1 MLEAYWR
8 LIRPR
13 ILLLVLFAMAV
24 AAWTAGERAPPWTDL
39 VHALVGT
46 ALVIAGA
53 LALNQRWEARADARM
68 GRTAGRPLPAGRLTA
83 GQVTRFGLLTSAAG
97 LLYLGF
103 ASHGGVLAVA
113 AASWGLYVFLYT
125 PLKSRTPW
133 QTPVGAVAGAMPVLI
148 GATVA
153 RAPMSPMA
161 ASLFG
166 VVCLWQLP
174 HAMAIAWLY
183 RREFASADVRLTTV
197 VDPSGRAAGI
207 LAVLGSAGLI
217 PVSLIPPALAQA
229 GWLYAAAAVVLGV
242 VYLAAAAVFL
252 RRRDD
257 ATARWLLRASL
268 VYLPGLFA
276 ALVA

>member
-1 MLEAYWR
+1 M
-8 LIRPR
+8 P
-13 ILLLVLFAMAV
+13 
-24 AAWTAGERAPPWTDL
+24 
-39 VHALVGT
+39 
-46 ALVIAGA
+46 
-53 LALNQRWEARADARM
+53 
-68 GRTAGRPLPAGRLTA
+68 RTAERPLPAGRLTA
-83 GQVTRFGLLTSAAG
+83 GQVTRFGLVTSAAG
-97 LLYLGF
+97 LAYLGL

-113 AASWGLYVFLYT
+113 VASWVLYVLLYT
-125 PLKSRTPW
+125 PLKSRTTW
-133 QTPVGAVAGAMPVLI
+133 QTPIGAIAGAMPVLI

-166 VVCLWQLP
+166 IVCLWQLP

-183 RREFASADVRLTTV
+183 RREFALAEVRLTTV

-207 LAVLGSAGLI
+207 LAVLGAAGLI

-229 GWLYAAAAVVLGV
+229 GSLYAGAAILLGI
-242 VYLAAAAVFL
+242 VYLASAAGFL

-268 VYLPGLFA
+268 VYLPGVFV
-276 ALVA
+276 ALLV